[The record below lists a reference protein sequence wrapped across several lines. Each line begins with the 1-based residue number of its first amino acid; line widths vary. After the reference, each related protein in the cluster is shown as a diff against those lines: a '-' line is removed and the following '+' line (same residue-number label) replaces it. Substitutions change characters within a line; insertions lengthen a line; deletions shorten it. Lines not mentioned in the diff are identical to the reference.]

1 MIINNVT
8 FVGNNTCHA
17 SRKISAPG
25 QVFAFY
31 KTLLYT
37 NSLQFMNYTKPAVSI
52 SDQITTLKKR
62 GLIISDEAKAASYL
76 SNISYYRLRAYT
88 YPFQDNT
95 DPNHPFIEKV
105 YFEDII
111 NLYVFDRQ
119 FRLFVLDA
127 IEKIEISMRT
137 QIIYQW
143 AISHGSHWHLD
154 VCLFRCADQFAK
166 DLNRLQH
173 EVDRSVET
181 FIKHYKNK
189 YSNPPEPPCWMSL
202 EVSSF
207 GLLSLIFRN
216 LKYGKEKKAITKYYG
231 LRDIALLESW
241 MHSFSNIRNVCAH
254 HGRLWN
260 RRLTAHIKLPSRP
273 LNPFVHNKK
282 VLPYKI
288 YASLCCMKYI
298 LDIISPNNSFKERL
312 KTLMETCPL
321 AQEKEMGFPKDW
333 KEESFWQ

>member
-1 MIINNVT
+1 
-8 FVGNNTCHA
+8 
-17 SRKISAPG
+17 
-25 QVFAFY
+25 
-31 KTLLYT
+31 
-37 NSLQFMNYTKPAVSI
+37 MNYTKPAVPVV
-52 SDQITTLKKR
+52 DQITTLKNR
-62 GLIISDEAKAASYL
+62 GLIIKDEAKAASYL

-88 YPFQDNT
+88 FPFQDNT

-105 YFEDII
+105 CFEDII

-154 VCLFRCADQFAK
+154 SSIFRNSVQFAK
-166 DLNRLQH
+166 DFTRLQH

-181 FIKHYKNK
+181 FIEHYKNK

-216 LKYGKEKKAITKYYG
+216 LKFGSEKKAITKYYG
-231 LRDIALLESW
+231 LPDVALLESW

-260 RRLTAHIKLPSRP
+260 RRLTAHIKLPNRP
-273 LNPFVHNKK
+273 LNPFIHNKK

-298 LDIISPNNSFKERL
+298 LDIISPKNTFKERL
-312 KTLMETCPL
+312 KTLMATCPL

-333 KEESFWQ
+333 KNENFWQ